1 MMKTNNP
8 FYAEQ
13 QANPDAARV
22 KRPFQGGWFF
32 GTVVAVEP
40 SRDLLFLRTQE
51 TRRREVIHLAPATQ
65 FTVDGHPGSSRYLCS
80 GQRVRIHC
88 RFAND
93 ELAADNIAI
102 GPADYPGTP
111 KSKVIPPHP
120 EPGLNRGDKMS

>member
-1 MMKTNNP
+1 MKTNNP

-13 QANPDAARV
+13 QANPDAARA
-22 KRPFQGGWFF
+22 KLPFQGGWLF

-65 FTVDGHPGSSRYLCS
+65 FAVDGHPGSSSDLRS

-102 GPADYPGTP
+102 EPTDFPGTP
-111 KSKVIPPHP
+111 KSKVISLHQ
-120 EPGLNRGDKMS
+120 EPRLNRGGKTS

>member
-1 MMKTNNP
+1 MKTSNP

-13 QANPDAARV
+13 QTNSEPI
-22 KRPFQGGWFF
+22 RPATKFQGGWLY

-51 TRRREVIHLAPATQ
+51 TRRREIIRLAPATQ
-65 FTVDGHPGSSRYLCS
+65 FAVDGHPGSSNDLHS

-102 GPADYPGTP
+102 EPADYPGTP
-111 KSKVIPPHP
+111 KSKVIPLRP
-120 EPGLNRGDKMS
+120 ESRLNRDGKTS